1 MTPDTQPA
9 APVVLF
15 GPALEEYARTLR
27 VFVGL
32 ATKLTGEG
40 HAVRRW
46 APGQGRWSRAEDLS
60 LPRLDE
66 ASAEAL
72 AGRQDAAVVGLRLGG
87 YLAARALT
95 RGLARRVVLWEPVVD
110 PRQYLREVTRVAL
123 ANQLTTYGEV
133 RFSAE
138 ALMEK
143 ARTDGYLLVDGYAL
157 SVQSFDTL
165 EGAPAITPEALAD
178 VRERVTLVFWR
189 SRRSADRWAE
199 AGFDAVFLADVKLA
213 WDNIRYFDATAPELV
228 SVTMERLRR

>member
-1 MTPDTQPA
+1 MTPDTHHA

-32 ATKLTGEG
+32 ATTLVGEG
-40 HAVRRW
+40 YSVRRW
-46 APGQGRWSRAEDLS
+46 APGQGRCSRAEDLS
-60 LPRLDE
+60 LTRLDE

-72 AGRQDAAVVGLRLGG
+72 AGQDAAVVGLRLGG

-95 RGLARRVVLWEPVVD
+95 RGLARRVVLWEPVLD

-143 ARTDGYLLVDGYAL
+143 ARSDGYLLVDGYAL

-178 VRERVTLVFWR
+178 VRDRVTLVFWR

-199 AGFDAVFLADVKLA
+199 AGFDAVYLADVKLA